1 MWTSLLLGLLV
12 LTGASFFYFYQRQ
25 RQALRATQRRLDDV
39 KTEEHRVFEFLH
51 GLGSAFSD
59 ALRPTELHR
68 MIVEGAGRIL
78 DAHGGALYLVDRSGA
93 LLIPTFISKG
103 CPPLVAVPPHILQQ
117 AVAMPVALDSYLR
130 LHPVPLA
137 ENGDAPPGPGGDA
150 AAGGDGIL
158 RGVWQN
164 KEALFL
170 PSMAHDPRLA
180 ELRETALRT
189 ESAMIAPL
197 LYAGE
202 NLGVLALANGPM
214 STKFTE
220 TDFEVF
226 KAISEQSAFALYN
239 AIVYSEAN
247 EKKRLD
253 RDLEIAR
260 DIQRILLPSTSP
272 EVSGFEING
281 INIPARQV
289 SGDYFDYIQVDS
301 THLGIVIADVSGKG
315 VPASLIMAMCRS
327 VLRSHA
333 SANPSAADVLRKV
346 NRQLFPD
353 MKEDM
358 FISMAY
364 LILDHATGQL
374 TMARAGHDAPLLYTA
389 ATRKVAKVNPPGMA
403 LGVDSGSVFDRLT
416 RNYTV
421 HLNKDDCLV
430 LYTDGVTEALD
441 AQGAEFGMEKMI
453 QTVLAAAPEGA
464 PAIVKRLTDE
474 LRTFVGAQPQADDI
488 TLIVIRKL

>member
-1 MWTSLLLGLLV
+1 MWTPLLFGLLV
-12 LTGASFFYFYQRQ
+12 LMAASFYYVWRRQ
-25 RQALRATQRRLDDV
+25 RQQLRLTQERLEALRI
-39 KTEEHRVFEFLH
+39 EEGRVFDFLH

-68 MIVEGAGRIL
+68 MIVEGAARIL
-78 DAHGGALYLVDRSGA
+78 DAHGGALYLVDRNGGI
-93 LLIPTFISKG
+93 LIPTFISKG

-117 AVAMPVALDSYLR
+117 AATTPVALDSYLR
-130 LHPVPLA
+130 LHPVPL
-137 ENGDAPPGPGGDA
+137 EGGK
-150 AAGGDGIL
+150 AGANPDGDGIL
-158 RGVWQN
+158 RGVWLN
-164 KEALFL
+164 KEPLFL
-170 PSMAHDPRLA
+170 PSAEQDARLHA
-180 ELRETALRT
+180 LRDTALRT

-214 STKFTE
+214 SAPFTE
-220 TDFEVF
+220 VDFEVF
-226 KAISEQSAFALYN
+226 KAIAEQSAFALYN

-272 EVSGFEING
+272 EVKGFEISG

-289 SGDYFDYIQVDS
+289 SGDYFDYIKVDE
-301 THLGIVIADVSGKG
+301 THFGIVIADVSGKG

-327 VLRSHA
+327 VLRSQAPTNA
-333 SANPSAADVLRKV
+333 SPADVLRKV

-364 LILDHATGQL
+364 LILDGAAGDINI
-374 TMARAGHDAPLLYTA
+374 ARAGHDAPLLYTSKD
-389 ATRKVAKVNPPGMA
+389 RKIVKVNPPGMA
-403 LGVDSGSVFDRLT
+403 LGVDAGSVFDRLT
-416 RNYTV
+416 RNHTV
-421 HLNKDDCLV
+421 HLDPDDCLV

-441 AQGAEFGMEKMI
+441 SQGMEFGMDKMTQAV
-453 QTVLAAAPEGA
+453 QTSAPEGA
-464 PAIVKRLTDE
+464 PAIVKRLTDD
-474 LRTFVGAQPQADDI
+474 LRNFAGATPQNDDI